1 MFVLIVTSGLLA
13 VFFIWTIAWTGPQL
27 PKGLALLGAK
37 EGDWFPYWQATWR
50 NTLNMQAAVMEAYTR
65 YKDNAVLMPLI
76 GLGSATFVM
85 LPASD
90 TTFVV
95 EQPPSVL
102 NLRQVIVDGLQY
114 RYTLSDNYVL
124 KHPLDEGKLIT
135 QTLTNQVGRFLAEL
149 ADETIVGFDQQWGID
164 TTEFHE
170 VSLWDT
176 VGRVIGSVT
185 NRAFVGLPRC
195 RDRAL
200 LDAGTAFAWSLP
212 ITATLLSR
220 VWEPLRPIV
229 APFMTLQNRFFER
242 RFAEALLP
250 EIKSR
255 MNGQVRRDDFLQW
268 SIDQARESS
277 DPKTYTPKALAT
289 RILLMNM
296 VSIHTSSLTF
306 VNVILDLLSSDPGVI
321 VELRDEVATVLEE
334 NDSIWSKR
342 SLAKMIKLD
351 SVFRES
357 ARLNT
362 SVAVGLRRKVVAKE
376 GITTPSGV
384 HLPFG
389 NYCAVPNLAVLSD
402 SSVYPEPESFK
413 PWRFAEIRHDIDTGD
428 RPKDHVTS
436 ARLTFPAT
444 SNDYLTWGNGR
455 QACPGRFFATTEL
468 KLMLAYTI
476 LHYDF
481 EMLPKRPVGT
491 WVGIIRTPDMNV
503 KIRVRR
509 NKMPLATFSPLSFED
524 D

>member
-1 MFVLIVTSGLLA
+1 
-13 VFFIWTIAWTGPQL
+13 
-27 PKGLALLGAK
+27 
-37 EGDWFPYWQATWR
+37 
-50 NTLNMQAAVMEAYTR
+50 MQGAVMEAYTR
-65 YKDNAVLMPLI
+65 HKDNAVLMPLI

-90 TTFVV
+90 TAFIV
-95 EQPPSVL
+95 EQPASVL

-114 RYTLSDNYVL
+114 RYTLSDDYVL

-135 QTLTNQVGRFLAEL
+135 QTLTNQVGRLLGEL

-164 TTEFHE
+164 TTGFRE

-176 VGRVIGSVT
+176 IGRVIGSVT
-185 NRAFVGLPRC
+185 NRAFVGLPQC
-195 RDRAL
+195 RDRTL

-220 VWEPLRPIV
+220 VWEPLRPMV

-242 RFAEALLP
+242 RFVRALLP
-250 EIKSR
+250 EIESR
-255 MNGQVRRDDFLQW
+255 MNGRVRKNDFLQW
-268 SIDQARESS
+268 SMDHARESS
-277 DPKTYTPKALAT
+277 DPKMYTPKALAT

-306 VNVILDLLSSDPGVI
+306 VNVILDLLSSDPGTVD
-321 VELRDEVATVLEE
+321 ELRAEIATVLEE
-334 NDSIWSKR
+334 HDSVWSKR
-342 SLAKMIKLD
+342 SLARMVKLD

-362 SVAVGLRRKVVAKE
+362 SVAVGLRRKVIAKE

-389 NYCAVPNLAVLSD
+389 NYCAVPNLSVLSD
-402 SSVYPEPESFK
+402 ANIYPEPETFK
-413 PWRFAEIRHDIDTGD
+413 PWRFAEIRRDIDTGD
-428 RPKDHVTS
+428 RPKDHLAS

-468 KLMLAYTI
+468 KLMLAYI
-476 LHYDF
+476 LLNYDF
-481 EMLPKRPVGT
+481 EMLMKRPVGT
-491 WVGIIRTPDMNV
+491 WVGIIRTPAMNA

-509 NKMPLATFSPLSFED
+509 KKMPLATFSALSFED